1 MENDVINFMNNLWV
15 VNDDGIALIGI
26 NEEGAEEI
34 TAVRKINLPSED
46 EDVSTEEACG
56 DIEMDDGTIDIY
68 SPVDGRVIEINA
80 AVIENPDLIVEDP
93 YGDGWLIRVEP
104 FNSEDMSDL
113 EEGVDLNDQ
122 DD

>member
-104 FNSEDMSDL
+104 FNTEDMNDL